1 MENTTTISNRA
12 DPIDDPKKRGAAG
25 KGGLLD
31 FEQKWAE
38 IYQRAIEYRS
48 SNSYH
53 EYPDINPDMLTLD
66 LELYTLSSIRKV
78 VKKLNGDLMTWERY
92 QYDYIYE
99 PNADLINRYCGAGKA
114 LNLHRVETRQNLRLT
129 GMFLGRHLGGQNW
142 IVKNFLISLYTL
154 LRGTTPA
161 NDHKCRET
169 FTSYGDSEEVDIDPD
184 SFLEGGEW
192 GNYEH
197 TDAEISTMSRTEL
210 SWILQCSESIS
221 RGVYNDHFLDEE
233 PECYLYQDYSEACI
247 KKLEDVELK
256 ELELRCSSLGIN
268 IL

>member
-12 DPIDDPKKRGAAG
+12 DPIDAPIKRGAAG

-31 FEQKWAE
+31 FEQKWTE
-38 IYQRAIEYRS
+38 IYERAIEYRC
-48 SNSYH
+48 SNK
-53 EYPDINPDMLTLD
+53 EPEDELILD

-99 PNADLINRYCGAGKA
+99 PNADLIDRYCGAGKA
-114 LNLHRVETRQNLRLT
+114 LNLHRVQTRQNLRLT

-142 IVKNFLISLYTL
+142 IVKNFLCSLYTL

-161 NDHKCRET
+161 NDHECRET
-169 FTSYGDSEEVDIDPD
+169 FESYGDSNEMDIDPD
-184 SFLEGGEW
+184 SFWKGRKW

-210 SWILQCSESIS
+210 SCILYDAESIS
-221 RGVYNDHFLDEE
+221 RGVYSDVYLDNE
-233 PECYLYQDYSEACI
+233 PGFYLPEDCSEACI
-247 KKLEDVELK
+247 KELEDVKLK
-256 ELELRCSSLGIN
+256 ELELSCSSLGIN
-268 IL
+268 TL